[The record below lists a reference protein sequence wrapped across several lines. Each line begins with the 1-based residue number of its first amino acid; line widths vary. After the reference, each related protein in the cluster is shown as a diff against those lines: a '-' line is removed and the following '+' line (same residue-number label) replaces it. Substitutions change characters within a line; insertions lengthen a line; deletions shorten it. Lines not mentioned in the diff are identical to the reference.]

1 MTIDGIDHEER
12 WMQEALK
19 EARAAMAEDEV
30 PVGAVVVK
38 DGAIF
43 ARAHNLS
50 RQKNDPTQHA
60 ELLALQAAQQK
71 LDSLTGCTLYVTME
85 PCAMCAGAMVLMK
98 LPRLVFGAFD
108 HSCGCTGS
116 RVDLTDHWFYHSVET
131 WGGVLETDC
140 AALLSEFF
148 QRKR

>member
-1 MTIDGIDHEER
+1 MTNDEC
-12 WMQEALK
+12 WMREALR
-19 EARAAMAEDEV
+19 EAQAALQEDEV

-38 DGAIF
+38 DGVIV

-50 RQKNDPTQHA
+50 RQNGDPTQHA
-60 ELLALQAAQQK
+60 ELLALQQAQRA
-71 LDSLTGCTLYVTME
+71 LGALTGCTLYVTME
-85 PCAMCAGAMVLMK
+85 PCAMCAGAMVLTK

-108 HSCGCTGS
+108 PSCGCTGS

-131 WGGVLETDC
+131 WGGILEGEC
-140 AALLSEFF
+140 AALLTEFF

>member
-1 MTIDGIDHEER
+1 MIHDER

-19 EARAAMAEDEV
+19 EARTALHEDEV

-38 DGAIF
+38 DGGIV

-50 RQKNDPTQHA
+50 RQQKDPTRHA
-60 ELLALQAAQQK
+60 EILALREAQQQ
-71 LDSLTGCTLYVTME
+71 LGSLTGCTLYVTME
-85 PCAMCAGAMVLMK
+85 PCAMCAGAMVLLK

-108 HSCGCTGS
+108 TSCGCTGS

-131 WGGVLETDC
+131 WGGVLERDC
-140 AALLSEFF
+140 AALLTEFF

>member
-1 MTIDGIDHEER
+1 MRNDEQ
-12 WMQEALK
+12 WMRAALQEAQ
-19 EARAAMAEDEV
+19 AALQEDEV

-38 DGAIF
+38 DDEIV

-50 RQKNDPTQHA
+50 RQNNDPTQHA
-60 ELLALQAAQQK
+60 ELLALRQAQRQ
-71 LDSLTGCTLYVTME
+71 LGSLTGCTLYVTME
-85 PCAMCAGAMVLMK
+85 PCAMCAGAMVLLK

-108 HSCGCTGS
+108 TSCGCTGS

-131 WGGVLETDC
+131 WGGILERDG
-140 AALLSEFF
+140 AALLTEFF

>member
-1 MTIDGIDHEER
+1 MSHDER
-12 WMQEALK
+12 WMMEAIR
-19 EARAAMAEDEV
+19 EAQAALREDEV

-38 DGAIF
+38 DDKIV

-50 RQKNDPTQHA
+50 QQKTDPTQHA
-60 ELLALQAAQQK
+60 ELLALQQAQK
-71 LDSLTGCTLYVTME
+71 VLGSLDRCTLYVTME
-85 PCAMCAGAMVLMK
+85 PCAMCAGAMVLLK

-108 HSCGCTGS
+108 ASCGCTGS

-131 WGGVLETDC
+131 WGGVLEKDC

>member
-1 MTIDGIDHEER
+1 MKPDKY

-38 DGAIF
+38 DGGIV

-50 RQKNDPTQHA
+50 RQQNDPTLHA
-60 ELLALQAAQQK
+60 EVLALREAQQQ
-71 LDSLTGCTLYVTME
+71 LGSLAGCTLYVTME
-85 PCAMCAGAMVLMK
+85 PCAMCAGAMVLLK

-108 HSCGCTGS
+108 PSCGCTGS

-131 WGGVLETDC
+131 WGGVLEGDC
-140 AALLSEFF
+140 AALLTEFF

>member
-1 MTIDGIDHEER
+1 MKDDER
-12 WMQEALK
+12 WMEEALA
-19 EARAAMAEDEV
+19 EARLALAEDEV

-38 DGAIF
+38 EGKIV

-50 RQKNDPTQHA
+50 RQRNDPTNHA
-60 ELLALQAAQQK
+60 ELLAPQAAQQK
-71 LDSLTGCTLYVTME
+71 LGSLSGCTLYVTME
-85 PCAMCAGAMVLMK
+85 PCAMCAGAMVLLK

-108 HSCGCTGS
+108 ERCGCTGS

-131 WGGVLETDC
+131 WGGILEQEC
-140 AALLSEFF
+140 AALLTDFF

>member
-1 MTIDGIDHEER
+1 MKPDEY

-30 PVGAVVVK
+30 PVGAVIVR
-38 DGAIF
+38 DGAIV
-43 ARAHNLS
+43 AHAHNLS

-71 LDSLTGCTLYVTME
+71 LGSLTDCTLYVTME

>member
-1 MTIDGIDHEER
+1 MIHDER

-19 EARAAMAEDEV
+19 EARTALQEDEV

-38 DGAIF
+38 DGGIV

-50 RQKNDPTQHA
+50 RQQKDPTRHA
-60 ELLALQAAQQK
+60 EILALREAQQQ
-71 LDSLTGCTLYVTME
+71 LGSLTGCTLYVTME
-85 PCAMCAGAMVLMK
+85 PCAMCAGAMVLLK

-108 HSCGCTGS
+108 TSCGCTGS

-131 WGGVLETDC
+131 WGGVLERDC
-140 AALLSEFF
+140 AALLTEFF

>member
-1 MTIDGIDHEER
+1 MRNDEQ
-12 WMQEALK
+12 WMRAALQEAQ
-19 EARAAMAEDEV
+19 AALQEDEV

-38 DGAIF
+38 DDEIV

-50 RQKNDPTQHA
+50 RQNNDPTQHA
-60 ELLALQAAQQK
+60 ELLALRQAQRQ
-71 LDSLTGCTLYVTME
+71 LGSLTGCTLYVTME
-85 PCAMCAGAMVLMK
+85 PCAMCAGAMVLLK

-108 HSCGCTGS
+108 PSCGCTGS

>member
-1 MTIDGIDHEER
+1 MKPDEY
-12 WMQEALK
+12 WMREALQ

-38 DGAIF
+38 DGGIV

-50 RQKNDPTQHA
+50 RQQKDPTLHA
-60 ELLALQAAQQK
+60 EVLALREAQQQ
-71 LDSLTGCTLYVTME
+71 LGSLTGCTLYVTME
-85 PCAMCAGAMVLMK
+85 PCAMCAGAMVLLK
-98 LPRLVFGAFD
+98 LPKLVFGAFD
-108 HSCGCTGS
+108 ESCGCTGS

-131 WGGVLETDC
+131 WGGVREKECAQLLTD
-140 AALLSEFF
+140 FF